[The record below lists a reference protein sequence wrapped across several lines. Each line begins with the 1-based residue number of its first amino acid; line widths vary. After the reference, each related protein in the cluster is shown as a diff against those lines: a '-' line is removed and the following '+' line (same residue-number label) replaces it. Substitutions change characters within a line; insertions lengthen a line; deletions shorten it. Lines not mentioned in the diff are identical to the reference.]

1 MKLLFASDI
10 SFNEYEDFPGQIAV
24 NNIMGDTAKLFRDA
38 DFSMINLENIFGEK
52 EKHTQLIKSGPRM
65 ISKKEFISFL
75 DCLNPTAIGL
85 ANNHCLDY
93 SEKALLDTI
102 DLLKENGYMTVG
114 AGKSLNNA
122 YEPILIDKDDNRI
135 AIMAICE
142 NEPGVATCHTGG
154 SAGYNLYRVS
164 KSICALKE
172 KGYLPIIFF
181 HGGNEGNPFPS
192 PEKVGL
198 YRHFIDIG
206 AKAVIAMHTHCPQ
219 GYEMY
224 HDCPIVYSMG
234 NFFFPYNNE
243 HKSWYYGYLTQLH
256 INGGKFN
263 IEIHPYKFD
272 FHSHVLLDGA
282 EKDHFMKYIV
292 NISSVIKD
300 EKRLREFFD
309 SWCVLPELHYLRELL
324 QYSDEMLKKGPRS
337 VMAMKNILCCE
348 AHNELV
354 RNVFRI
360 MYEGNFEA
368 AGKHIKTIKMLQNM
382 ELPALYE

>member
-10 SFNEYEDFPGQIAV
+10 SFNEYEDFPGQTAAD
-24 NNIMGDTAKLFRDA
+24 NIMNDAAKLFEKA

-52 EKHTQLIKSGPRM
+52 EKYTQLIKSGPRM

-75 DCLNPTAIGL
+75 NRLNPTAIGL

-93 SEKALLDTI
+93 NAEALLDTI
-102 DLLKENGYMTVG
+102 DLLNENGYITVG
-114 AGKSLNNA
+114 AGKSLNDA
-122 YEPILIDKDDNRI
+122 YVPVLIDKDGNRI

-142 NEPGVATCHTGG
+142 NEPGVATGNTAG

-164 KSICALKE
+164 KSIFDLKE
-172 KGYLPIIFF
+172 KGYFPIVYF

-192 PEKVGL
+192 PEKVEL

-224 HDCPIVYSMG
+224 NECPIVYSMG
-234 NFFFPYNNE
+234 NFFFPYNDE
-243 HKSWYYGYLTQLH
+243 CKSWYYGYMTQLN
-256 INGGKFN
+256 ISGGKID

-272 FHSHVLLDGA
+272 FNSHILLEGA
-282 EKDHFMKYIV
+282 EKAHFMKYIEY
-292 NISSVIKD
+292 ISSVIKD
-300 EKRLREFFD
+300 EKILREFFD

-324 QYSDEMLKKGPRS
+324 KYSDEMLEKGPRS

-348 AHNELV
+348 AHNEFV

-360 MYEGNFEA
+360 IYEGKFEA
-368 AGKHIKTIKMLQNM
+368 AGKHIKAIKALQNM
-382 ELPALYE
+382 ELPDFYV